1 MNIKSTQTRKVPN
14 GFGKHPK
21 SHNDGKR
28 RTRLSQLSQKRF
40 VGQFIG
46 LCQGEPQTE
55 CRFLN
60 STSFQLVSTP
70 LRFVRSCYNQGNA
83 ISVRHK
89 IFQKA
94 HGKRSRSHKYYVIF
108 LRLIHKYEYKLFLIT
123 GSQFRQRLAIVIEY
137 FRFGEHPEVMPLLV
151 YHR

>member
-1 MNIKSTQTRKVPN
+1 MNIKSTQTRKGPN

-21 SHNDGKR
+21 SHYDGKR
-28 RTRLSQLSQKRF
+28 RTSLPQLGQKHF
-40 VGQFIG
+40 VGQLIG

-55 CRFLN
+55 RRILN
-60 STSFQLVSTP
+60 SASFQLVSTP
-70 LRFVRSCYNQGNA
+70 LGFVRSCYNEGNA

-108 LRLIHKYEYKLFLIT
+108 LRLIHKFGYKLFLIA
-123 GSQFRQRLAIVIEY
+123 GGQFCQRLTIVIEY